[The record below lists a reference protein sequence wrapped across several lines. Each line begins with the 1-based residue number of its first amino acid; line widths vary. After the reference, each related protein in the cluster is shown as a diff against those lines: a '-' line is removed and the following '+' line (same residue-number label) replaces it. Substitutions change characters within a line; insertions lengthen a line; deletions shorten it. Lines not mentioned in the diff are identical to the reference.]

1 MTLPETVTSDDLA
14 QRSTSKSLLL
24 VSLFKQI
31 NEGLRPA
38 RGPQTKRALRLV
50 RHALAAGDLDA
61 ALRNLDRAWRCLPAE
76 AAMLAPIYASLLVLE
91 ARDHEAA
98 LGLLQRAVGVV
109 PDPNVAALIALTLLR
124 LQRPAEARHQFEAAL
139 ANYCVA
145 SDGLMVHVAGE
156 LMQHPVVGAPGWI
169 GRNPELELVGELAA
183 DETSNV
189 LDIRLDGQAAF
200 TQLLRPKPREGRR
213 AFRFQVQQSSL
224 TATLEAGTR
233 GVPLMGSGMRVPADF
248 ALDGRVSVS
257 GRRLTGWVRI
267 GWQPT
272 RPLRLR
278 IEDENGHRRAAKT
291 RGIALPGW
299 RWPFQIDLRAARV
312 RGHRL
317 QISAQLPD
325 GRWQPLPDSPLLL
338 EPAVRLAGG
347 RPVRLPNWG
356 RRASRPRLGRALIQN
371 QRLTDVIIP
380 VYRSRVETLACIDSV
395 LATIDNTAR
404 LVVVDDATEDRE
416 LAAALDALAAEGRVT
431 LLRNSDNQGFVA
443 SVNRAVAL
451 HATHDVV
458 LLNSDTLVFDDWLT
472 RLRAAAYS
480 GSAVGT
486 VTPLSNSGSI
496 ASYPHVLGGTVDAD
510 DGAALHAFAASIL
523 SGTRVPIPVGVGF
536 CLYIRRDCLRDTG
549 GFDASIFGKGYGEE
563 TDFCL
568 RARRR
573 GWSHQLAADVF
584 VYHTGGM
591 SFAGRRAALLDR
603 AQRLI
608 NLRHPRYDAFI
619 ASFMAQD
626 PLRALRRKLDERRL
640 ATFEGRFVLLVTLM
654 LAGGVDRFV
663 AERCRDLRAHGLF
676 PLVLRPVE
684 AGDARRCELWTDALQ
699 LPNLR
704 YDIPAEL
711 PALSAL
717 LRTAGID
724 AIEIQHF
731 LNLDARVIDAV
742 RALPIPY
749 DVFVHDYAWICPR
762 VTLIDG
768 SGRYCGEPAISV
780 CQTCVRR
787 NGSNLSERIT
797 VAALRDRSE
806 RWLHGARR
814 VVAPSADAAAR
825 LRRHFPALDVQVQ
838 PHSAAV
844 PVTPLPLRS
853 PKAKIFR
860 VALIG
865 AIGEHKGYRI
875 LLHCARDARL
885 RRLPLEFVVIGYT
898 QNDARLLRTGKVF
911 ITGRYTE
918 AEAPHL
924 IRREHP
930 DIAWLPSVWP
940 ETWCYTLD
948 HALAARL
955 PVAAFDLGAIGERL
969 KTVETAA
976 LMPLELEP
984 RNINDRLLQLAR
996 HRRSPNPSAS
1006 PSVQTPLA
1014 PPRDPTNMGATQ
1026 HGEKIMKN
1034 ASNGKPAQE
1043 VTEEGLSAS
1052 VQVLPLPPGLY
1063 LFSVKAASPVIAK
1076 STGLLS
1082 LPAVHVG
1089 LGPGVRS
1096 DQVEFIAGPSTEGAW
1111 LFAQGDLLV
1120 TKVSGTGA
1128 TLIMT
1133 SMRAPGGEVLSIKV
1147 ERLEARAAAI
1157 DAPRPATAA
1166 APPASAAPTVRTTP
1180 DRRPVKQSSK
1190 PAISAVAD
1198 DLPLPVHI
1206 GAHIRTRGDMDFA
1219 DVPWA
1224 GRVAPGLWIESFSV
1238 RPLSGFA
1245 AQDIEYKGLTGSG
1258 FETPWLSDDKMCGT
1272 KGMATPLVGFAIR
1285 LKPSPTAAA
1294 YDCEYSGY
1302 FQSGSTVGPLR
1313 NGAPC
1318 RSTVANDPL
1327 EGIQVRLV
1335 RRAMAQPLAVA
1346 APGKTPSHSQRSGRM
1361 AAQTFS
1367 SPRPQPRPH
1376 KGTSAAR
1383 LAAPA
1388 KRKSARIATRKN
1400 GKRRVRIDLAPP
1412 RSARSTRRHTTR
1424 RP

>member
-1 MTLPETVTSDDLA
+1 LTLPETLTADDTA
-14 QRSTSKSLLL
+14 QGGTFEALLR
-24 VSLFKQI
+24 VSLFKQL
-31 NEGLRPA
+31 NQASRPA
-38 RGPQTKRALRLV
+38 RSRETARGLRSV
-50 RHALAAGDLDA
+50 RDALAANALND
-61 ALRNLDRAWRCLPAE
+61 ALRNLDRAWRCLPDD
-76 AAMLAPIYASLLVLE
+76 AATLAPIYGSLLTLE
-91 ARDHEAA
+91 GRDHDAA
-98 LGLLQRAVGVV
+98 LGLLRRAADFT
-109 PDPNVAALIALTLLR
+109 PDSDVAALIALTLLR
-124 LQRPAEARHQFEAAL
+124 LRRPEEARRQFEAAL

-145 SDGLMVHVAGE
+145 SDGLMSYVAGE
-156 LMQHPVVGAPGWI
+156 LMQHPIVGAPGWI
-169 GRNPELELVGELAA
+169 GRNPELELIGELSA

-189 LDIRLDGQAAF
+189 LGVCLDGQATF
-200 TQLLRPKPREGRR
+200 TQLLRPKPHEGRR
-213 AFRFQVQQSSL
+213 SFRFQAQQSSL
-224 TATLEAGTR
+224 AATVEASIR
-233 GVPLMGSGMRVPADF
+233 GVPLVGSGARVPADF
-248 ALDGRVSVS
+248 ALDGRVRSS
-257 GRRLTGWVRI
+257 GRRVAGWVRL

-272 RPLRLR
+272 RPMCLR
-278 IEDENGHRRAAKT
+278 IEDETGQLRTAKT
-291 RGIALPGW
+291 GSVAPPGW
-299 RWPFQIDLRAARV
+299 RWPFQVDLRRIRL

-325 GRWQPLPDSPLLL
+325 GRWQPLPESPLLL
-338 EPAVRLAGG
+338 EPAVRLPGG
-347 RPVRLPNWG
+347 RPVGLPNWTS
-356 RRASRPRLGRALIQN
+356 RTSRARLGRALIQN
-371 QRLTDVIIP
+371 QRLTDIIIP
-380 VYRSRVETLACIDSV
+380 VYRSRKETLACIEAV

-404 LVVVDDATEDRE
+404 VVVVDDATEDTE
-416 LAAALDALAAEGRVT
+416 LAAALDTLAATGRIT
-431 LLRNSDNQGFVA
+431 LLRNSENQGFVA
-443 SVNRAVAL
+443 SVSRAMAL

-458 LLNSDTLVFDDWLT
+458 LLNSDTLVFDDWLI

-480 GSAVGT
+480 GSTVGT

-496 ASYPHVLGGTVDAD
+496 ASYPHALGSTIDAE
-510 DGAALHAFAASIL
+510 DGAALHALAASTL

-536 CLYIRRDCLRDTG
+536 CLYMRRDCLRDVG
-549 GFDASIFGKGYGEE
+549 EFDVSIFGKGYGEE

-573 GWSHQLAADVF
+573 GWSHRLAADVF
-584 VYHTGGM
+584 VFHAGGA

-603 AQRLI
+603 AERLI
-608 NLRHPRYDAFI
+608 NLRHPRYNAFI
-619 ASFMAQD
+619 ASFLAQD
-626 PLRALRRKLDERRL
+626 PLHALRRQLDKRRL
-640 ATFEGRFVLLVTLM
+640 ATFDGRFVLLMTLT

-663 AERCRDLRAHGLF
+663 AERCRDLRAQGLF

-684 AGDARRCELWTDALQ
+684 AGNARRCELWTDAMQ

-717 LRTAGID
+717 LGTLRLD

-731 LNLDARVIDAV
+731 LHLDARVIEAV

-768 SGRYCGEPAISV
+768 SGHYCGEPAVSV
-780 CQTCVRR
+780 CQTCIRR
-787 NGSNLSERIT
+787 NGSNLGETIS
-797 VAALRDRSE
+797 VPALRARSE
-806 RWLHGARR
+806 TWLRGARR
-814 VVAPSADAAAR
+814 VIAPSADAATR
-825 LRRHFPALDVQVQ
+825 VRRHFHDLEVLVQ
-838 PHSAAV
+838 PHAA
-844 PVTPLPLRS
+844 PVTPDPLPSRS
-853 PKAKIFR
+853 AKDKTIR

-875 LLHCARDARL
+875 LLQCARDARV
-885 RRLPLEFVVIGYT
+885 RRLPLEFVVIGGT
-898 QNDARLLRTGKVF
+898 ENDAPLLKTGKVF

-918 AEAPHL
+918 AEAPYL
-924 IRREHP
+924 LRRELP

-948 HALAARL
+948 YALGAGL
-955 PVAAFDLGAIGERL
+955 PVAAFDLGAIAERL
-969 KTVETAA
+969 RDSKTAA
-976 LMPLELEP
+976 LMPLELKP
-984 RNINDRLLQLAR
+984 QGINDRLLQLAR
-996 HRRSPNPSAS
+996 SRRHPTQKVAR
-1006 PSVQTPLA
+1006 SVQTPLA
-1014 PPRDPTNMGATQ
+1014 RPRDDANMHAKQ
-1026 HGEKIMKN
+1026 LGEKDMN
-1034 ASNGKPAQE
+1034 QPSDGRPAQD
-1043 VTEEGLSAS
+1043 VQEEGLSAS

-1063 LFSVKAASPVIAK
+1063 LFSVKAASPVTAK

-1096 DQVEFIAGPSTEGAW
+1096 EQVEFVAGPSTQGAW

-1157 DAPRPATAA
+1157 DAPRPTAA
-1166 APPASAAPTVRTTP
+1166 EVPLPSAVRSTRRAPDKRL
-1180 DRRPVKQSSK
+1180 VKKSSK
-1190 PAISAVAD
+1190 PAISAVAN
-1198 DLPLPVHI
+1198 DLPLPVRI
-1206 GAHIRTRGDMDFA
+1206 GAHIRTRGDMNFEDL
-1219 DVPWA
+1219 PWA

-1238 RPLSGFA
+1238 RPLKGFA

-1272 KGMATPLVGFAIR
+1272 KGMAVPLVGFAVR
-1285 LKPSPTAAA
+1285 LKPSSAAA
-1294 YDCEYSGY
+1294 IYDCEYSGY

-1335 RRAMAQPLAVA
+1335 RRTIVPPLTVGAPATTSPHRVKPMRTSPQISS
-1346 APGKTPSHSQRSGRM
+1346 APGSHQGNG
-1361 AAQTFS
+1361 AAK
-1367 SPRPQPRPH
+1367 PH
-1376 KGTSAAR
+1376 VA
-1383 LAAPA
+1383 A
-1388 KRKSARIATRKN
+1388 KRKSAQLVTVKS
-1400 GKRRVRIDLAPP
+1400 GKRRARVQLPRS
-1412 RSARSTRRHTTR
+1412 RSARLTRRHPTR